1 MAKADVWPTIHAER
15 QALAADLET
24 LSDEQWGTTSLCSEW
39 TVRDALAHM
48 TATAKIS
55 PSAFFGKII
64 TSGFS
69 LNKVQAKDITTEKGA
84 SPAETLAR
92 FKAQVTSSKHPPG
105 PTDTWLGEVIVH
117 SEDIRRPLG
126 IKHEYPAAAALRVAD
141 FYKGSNLVIG
151 AKKRVAG
158 LKLRATDA
166 DWSHGDGPEV
176 SGPIVSLVMAMCG
189 RTAAID
195 DLSGE
200 GVATL
205 RSRP

>member
-105 PTDTWLGEVIVH
+105 PTVLAFALLPVKTFPAPPVVTRLTVMVASEVLG
-117 SEDIRRPLG
+117 L
-126 IKHEYPAAAALRVAD
+126 L
-141 FYKGSNLVIG
+141 
-151 AKKRVAG
+151 
-158 LKLRATDA
+158 
-166 DWSHGDGPEV
+166 
-176 SGPIVSLVMAMCG
+176 
-189 RTAAID
+189 
-195 DLSGE
+195 
-200 GVATL
+200 
-205 RSRP
+205 

>member
-69 LNKVQAKDITTEKGA
+69 LKSMQSKDMAIERGG

-92 FKAQVTSSKHPPG
+92 FTAEVSSSKHPPG
-105 PTDTWLGEVIVH
+105 PTDTWLGETIVH
-117 SEDIRRPLG
+117 AEDIRRSLG
-126 IKHEYPAAAALRVAD
+126 IKHDYPTDAAVQVAN
-141 FYKGSNLVIG
+141 FYKGSNLIIG
-151 AKKRVAG
+151 TKKRIAG
-158 LKLRATDA
+158 LRLRATDA
-166 DWSHGDGPEV
+166 AWSHGDGPEV
-176 SGPIVSLVMAMCG
+176 SGPIMSLVMAMAG
-189 RTAAID
+189 RKTSD
-195 DLSGE
+195 EDLSGD